1 MIVIRGAAGRRYFRN
16 RSAGYLLSI
25 VACYFLIRE
34 DVGVGR
40 LSCKW
45 RDER

>member
-1 MIVIRGAAGRRYFRN
+1 MTVISEAERRRYFRN